1 MAGRAFYPDQTFAD
15 KVNRITTIFPHVI
28 DIGIIGI
35 RHKSDTILDHLGEE
49 IAVSILA
56 EIIAVRRGGKAA
68 DR

>member
-1 MAGRAFYPDQTFAD
+1 
-15 KVNRITTIFPHVI
+15 VNRITTIFPHVI